1 MSSDEILEY
10 LVKKAEETGIG
21 TAVQLCI
28 NGLIVTGSLI
38 NPNRYYDLMHSI
50 FDYTKGILTDDP
62 LEIKLM
68 SSYKESYKEYIKEKR
83 KQNKREDNSK
93 YVYLKNV
100 VFYPTA
106 SSTTTVI
113 AECWRGKLSCV
124 DGLSIGGT
132 PLWAKKLDDK

>member
-1 MSSDEILEY
+1 
-10 LVKKAEETGIG
+10 
-21 TAVQLCI
+21 
-28 NGLIVTGSLI
+28 
-38 NPNRYYDLMHSI
+38 
-50 FDYTKGILTDDP
+50 
-62 LEIKLM
+62 M

-93 YVYLKNV
+93 YVHLENV

-106 SSTTTVI
+106 SSVI